1 MKSDWIVV
9 RDEGRENVILDGG
22 ISVDVT
28 VVNNGMI

>member
-1 MKSDWIVV
+1 MKSDWLMV

-22 ISVDVT
+22 ILVDVT